1 MSTKCQLKSV
11 ISHRI
16 AGIIGITIPN
26 IPYKNYM
33 DTKYGCGYR
42 DGIVLLIPTNREN
55 KRFVGIL
62 KLALG
67 TFWVHFVSFIPRT
80 HQYKGVCF

>member
-42 DGIVLLIPTNREN
+42 DGMIHRSSESL
-55 KRFVGIL
+55 
-62 KLALG
+62 
-67 TFWVHFVSFIPRT
+67 
-80 HQYKGVCF
+80 

>member
-42 DGIVLLIPTNREN
+42 DGIDDKMWESARA
-55 KRFVGIL
+55 VGSHFWWL
-62 KLALG
+62 QKLCIN
-67 TFWVHFVSFIPRT
+67 SF
-80 HQYKGVCF
+80 

>member
-11 ISHRI
+11 VSHRI

-42 DGIVLLIPTNREN
+42 DGIVHLCYPVHLVQIMLIDCR
-55 KRFVGIL
+55 
-62 KLALG
+62 
-67 TFWVHFVSFIPRT
+67 
-80 HQYKGVCF
+80 

>member
-42 DGIVLLIPTNREN
+42 DGV
-55 KRFVGIL
+55 VSL
-62 KLALG
+62 K
-67 TFWVHFVSFIPRT
+67 
-80 HQYKGVCF
+80 KGNLDYSEKGKMV

>member
-42 DGIVLLIPTNREN
+42 DGIINKALRYTYLRHSQGFFIIRDTFLIP
-55 KRFVGIL
+55 F
-62 KLALG
+62 
-67 TFWVHFVSFIPRT
+67 SF
-80 HQYKGVCF
+80 

>member
-42 DGIVLLIPTNREN
+42 DGIDLI
-55 KRFVGIL
+55 
-62 KLALG
+62 
-67 TFWVHFVSFIPRT
+67 
-80 HQYKGVCF
+80 KGFTARKS